1 MGYEAREKL
10 SATIR
15 AARDGSV
22 KHDPHRGFRF
32 QGRDHFGDAGEM
44 VGPPPY
50 RPHRSTIA
58 GMSSCPPENTR
69 HVAFPLARNTR
80 RVHIQGVNE
89 TRGTQPMRS
98 EISLTDEE
106 IEARFEELGI
116 GLTIDDV
123 IWTRDT
129 LDDFRAARKEWAEA
143 GRIEVDEDGVLV
155 ISRAQA
161 AKGQPRRTVYVVDFG
176 PVRGACL

>member
-1 MGYEAREKL
+1 
-10 SATIR
+10 
-15 AARDGSV
+15 
-22 KHDPHRGFRF
+22 
-32 QGRDHFGDAGEM
+32 
-44 VGPPPY
+44 
-50 RPHRSTIA
+50 
-58 GMSSCPPENTR
+58 
-69 HVAFPLARNTR
+69 
-80 RVHIQGVNE
+80 
-89 TRGTQPMRS
+89 MRS